1 MAVEPQSRA
10 LLDIADLH
18 VCLGRVALLRGVSL
32 RLEEGEMLGL
42 VGESGSGK
50 SLTALSIL
58 GLLDSPG
65 MRRTSGSISFDGRFL
80 HDAEES
86 LMEKT
91 RGGEIGMIFQEPMT
105 SLNPV
110 FTVGSQI
117 VESLLLHSTAKQSLA
132 KNQAVALIDR
142 VGIHPASSV
151 YSRYPHELSGGQRQ
165 RIMIAMAI
173 ACGPKL
179 LIADEP
185 TTALDVTVQAQ
196 ILELLNTLRK
206 ENGMAVM
213 LIAHDLGVVR
223 QYCDSVAVMYCGQV
237 VEQGSTA
244 TVFENARHP
253 YTQALINTI
262 PANNPRGVELPSIE
276 GIVPPPGQLPAGC
289 AYSTRCDF
297 TAQRCHS
304 DNPEL
309 TAEPHAVR
317 CWFPIH
323 TAQ

>member
-1 MAVEPQSRA
+1 MAVEQNNGL

-18 VCLGRVALLRGVSL
+18 VCMGRVPLLRGVSL
-32 RLEEGEMLGL
+32 KLQAGEMLGL

-50 SLTALSIL
+50 SLTALSVL
-58 GLLDSPG
+58 GLLDSSV
-65 MRRTSGSISFDGRFL
+65 MQLTNGSISFDGRFL
-80 HDAEES
+80 HDASEA

-91 RGGEIGMIFQEPMT
+91 RGCQIGMIFQEPMT

-110 FTVGSQI
+110 FSVGSQI
-117 VESLLLHSTAKQSLA
+117 VESLLLHSTRTRSLA
-132 KNQAVALIDR
+132 KDQAVSLIDR
-142 VGIHPASSV
+142 VGIHPAASV

-196 ILELLNTLRK
+196 ILELLDILRK

-276 GIVPPPGQLPAGC
+276 GSVPPPGQLPAGC
-289 AYSTRCDF
+289 AYSTRCEY
-297 TAQRCHS
+297 TAQRCNS
-304 DNPEL
+304 DSPEL
-309 TAEPHAVR
+309 TQEPHAVR
-317 CWFPIH
+317 CWFPIPDSS
-323 TAQ
+323 